1 MYKNIKKI
9 SNVVRQLTPSINV
22 NFMNGAFIEL
32 KNFDDQQ
39 YIVEFYSDSDLI
51 YQSKIR
57 NNMWSKT
64 SKQYFNNWS
73 IFIKNEKN
81 DIIYKYELDLSGKK
95 VLISL
100 ESSSLGDTLAWLPYV
115 EEFRKKWNCKVIV
128 STFIN
133 NLFKGS
139 YPELEFIE
147 PGSVVSNIF
156 AQYRIGWF
164 YDESGEINL
173 NMNPNNFRLQPMQK
187 TASDILGLEYK
198 EIKPK
203 IKLKN
208 VEKENIVSIAIHST
222 TQSKYWNNPEGWQE
236 VVDYLNSKGY
246 KVILISKEEDGY
258 MSNFHPNGIEKL
270 KNGPLECVID
280 TLQKSKLFIGVGS
293 GLSWLSWA
301 VGTKTCI
308 ISGFSYDYT
317 EPIGYGIIRIK
328 SPENVCSGC
337 FNRHKL
343 DPKDWN
349 WCPDYK
355 GTEKQFECSKSITGS
370 HVIQKISRYID
381 TKFII

>member
-9 SNVVRQLTPSINV
+9 SNVVRQLTPSINF

-39 YIVEFYSDSDLI
+39 YIVEFYSDTDLI

-100 ESSSLGDTLAWLPYV
+100 ESSSLGDTLAWIPYV

-133 NLFKGS
+133 NLFKDS

-147 PGSVVSNIF
+147 PGSVVNNIF

-203 IKLKN
+203 LKLKN
-208 VEKENIVSIAIHST
+208 IEKENIVSIAIHST
-222 TQSKYWNNPEGWQE
+222 AQSKYWNNSNGWQE
-236 VVDYLNSKGY
+236 VVDYLKSKGY

-258 MSNFHPNGIEKL
+258 MGNFHPSGIEKL
-270 KNGPLECVID
+270 KNGTLESVID

-301 VGTKTCI
+301 VGIKTCI

-317 EPIGYGIIRIK
+317 EPIGNEIIRIK
-328 SPENVCSGC
+328 SPKNVCSGC

-343 DPKDWN
+343 DPSDWN

-355 GTEKQFECSKSITGS
+355 GTERQFECSKMITS
-370 HVIQKISRYID
+370 NMVIEKI
-381 TKFII
+381 KEII

>member
-9 SNVVRQLTPSINV
+9 SNVVRELTPSINV

-39 YIVEFYSDSDLI
+39 YIVEFYSDSNLI

-173 NMNPNNFRLQPMQK
+173 NMNPNNFRLQSMQK

-203 IKLKN
+203 LKLKN

-222 TQSKYWNNPEGWQE
+222 AQSKYWNNEKGWQE
-236 VVDYLNSKGY
+236 VVDYLKSKGY

-258 MSNFHPNGIEKL
+258 MNNFHPNGIEKI
-270 KNGPLECVID
+270 KNGPLDNVID
-280 TLQKSKLFIGVGS
+280 ILQRSKLFIGVGS
-293 GLSWLSWA
+293 GLSWLSWS

-317 EPIGYGIIRIK
+317 EPIGNDIIRVK
-328 SPENVCSGC
+328 SPENFCSGC

-343 DPKDWN
+343 DPSDWN

-355 GTEKQFECSKSITGS
+355 GTERQFECSKMITS
-370 HVIQKISRYID
+370 NMVIEKI
-381 TKFII
+381 KEII

>member
-9 SNVVRQLTPSINV
+9 SNVVRELTPSINV

-39 YIVEFYSDSDLI
+39 YIVEFYSDSNLI

-81 DIIYKYELDLSGKK
+81 DIIYKYELDISGKK

-133 NLFKGS
+133 NLFKDS

-203 IKLKN
+203 LKLKN
-208 VEKENIVSIAIHST
+208 IEKENIVSIAIHST
-222 TQSKYWNNPEGWQE
+222 AQSKYWNNSNGWQE
-236 VVDYLNSKGY
+236 VVDYLKSKGY

-258 MSNFHPNGIEKL
+258 MNNFHPNGIEKI
-270 KNGPLECVID
+270 KNGTLESVID
-280 TLQKSKLFIGVGS
+280 NLQKSKLFIGVGS
-293 GLSWLSWA
+293 GLSWLSWV

-317 EPIGYGIIRIK
+317 EPIGNDIIRIK

-343 DPKDWN
+343 DPSDWN

-355 GTEKQFECSKSITGS
+355 GTERQFECSKMITS
-370 HVIQKISRYID
+370 NMVIEKI
-381 TKFII
+381 KEII